1 MLIMQELIDIV
12 STVGF
17 PIAIS
22 VYLLYERDRTVK
34 LMTKTLDRIEILIEE
49 RLK

>member
-1 MLIMQELIDIV
+1 MQELIDIV

-22 VYLLYERDRTVK
+22 VYLLYERDRT
-34 LMTKTLDRIEILIEE
+34 TKRMIEMLTTIEILIRE
-49 RLK
+49 RL